1 MQQNKYNPIIS
12 AAMSDAL
19 IKDLRMSLTKL
30 NRVIKKDVS
39 LDDENI
45 VELKELI
52 QEIVSLT
59 GNIEG
64 FIYSMKA
71 KKNPKMLE
79 KMKKQQEIEKKLF
92 KQFMPL
98 IMACNI
104 MLNNDE
110 SESKN

>member
-1 MQQNKYNPIIS
+1 
-12 AAMSDAL
+12 MSDAL

-30 NRVIKKDVS
+30 NRVIKKEIT
-39 LDDENI
+39 LDDDNV

-52 QEIVSLT
+52 QEVISLT

-64 FIYSMKA
+64 FIYSLKA
-71 KKNPKMLE
+71 KKNPKMLQ
-79 KMKKQQEIEKKLF
+79 KMKKQQEIEEKLF

-110 SESKN
+110 QESKN